1 MPRTD
6 PHYIFFRKDPREVAT
21 PSNTDSVSKH
31 CITINL
37 VGSSAPSKEDKICCV
52 RRRDAANF
60 AATNLCS
67 LNVTDTLFR
76 HKEPLSFIGQVAME
90 VNISSKRFKRIFWF
104 VNEDQQSGVSIIYT
118 WENFEEEIAHLK
130 SNDGFSELSEHYEEL
145 FEVLEGVEWN
155 EDLSID
161 MAMLSDAPGFGS
173 SITLSHPP
181 IDTSLADGFEL
192 DIEFSYVLNKAG
204 ELQRSGARN
213 HWPTISP
220 EFKFE
225 SDYSAPLE
233 AQTGAEF
240 SIMAKIWRSGC
251 WHDFESL
258 FQYMQDELG
267 FEIEDETI
275 EFVDRYL

>member
-1 MPRTD
+1 
-6 PHYIFFRKDPREVAT
+6 
-21 PSNTDSVSKH
+21 
-31 CITINL
+31 
-37 VGSSAPSKEDKICCV
+37 
-52 RRRDAANF
+52 
-60 AATNLCS
+60 
-67 LNVTDTLFR
+67 
-76 HKEPLSFIGQVAME
+76 ME

-161 MAMLSDAPGFGS
+161 MAMLNDAPGFGS

-192 DIEFSYVLNKAG
+192 EMEFSYVLSKAG
-204 ELQRSGARN
+204 ELQRAGARN

-225 SDYSAPLE
+225 SDYSGPLE
-233 AQTGAEF
+233 AQTSAEF
-240 SIMAKIWRSGC
+240 SIMSKIWRSGC